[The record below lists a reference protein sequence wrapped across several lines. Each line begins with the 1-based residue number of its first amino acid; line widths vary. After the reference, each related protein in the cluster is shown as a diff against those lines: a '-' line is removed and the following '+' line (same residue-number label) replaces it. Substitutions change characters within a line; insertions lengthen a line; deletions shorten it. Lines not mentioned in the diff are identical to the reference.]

1 MALPWGAIIQTLGGL
16 IGGFSANRTNVRLS
30 RDQMRFQERM
40 SSSAAQRAKA
50 DFEAAGLNPALAY
63 GTTAS
68 SPSGASATVTDP
80 VGPAL
85 SSGRA
90 AYQQSKE
97 LELLEQTT
105 AKAKAEAKIAQN
117 NESLSNLEKTMQIA
131 VASGSNRLPDGSG
144 INPDS
149 PLFQALMSE
158 MRARKVMAD
167 RTGDQID
174 AVIREINARS
184 ANFGVQN
191 RILGVDANYQEQF
204 GMRSRVIKD
213 IGSVIGNVIAPVTGG
228 VFGASAKAAKV
239 LMEAG
244 MKKGLPNRR

>member
-1 MALPWGAIIQTLGGL
+1 MALPWGAIVQTVGGL
-16 IGGFSANRTNVRLS
+16 LGGFSANRTNVRLS

-40 SSSAAQRAKA
+40 SSTAAQRAKA

-63 GTTAS
+63 GHTAS

-97 LELLEQTT
+97 LQLLEQTT
-105 AKAKAEAKIAQN
+105 AKAKAEANIAKN
-117 NESLSNLEKTMQIA
+117 NEALSNLERTMQIA
-131 VASGSNRLPDGSG
+131 VAAGSTKG

-149 PLFQALMSE
+149 PLFQALMAE
-158 MRARKVMAD
+158 MKARKVAAD
-167 RTGDQID
+167 RTPDQLN
-174 AVIREINARS
+174 ALIREINARA
-184 ANFGVQN
+184 ANYGEQN
-191 RILGVDANYQEQF
+191 RILGVDADYQEKF
-204 GMRSRVIKD
+204 GMRSRVVKD

-228 VFGASAKAAKV
+228 VFGSSAKAAKV

-244 MKKGLPNRR
+244 MKKGLPQRR